1 MTNEIWRDV
10 VGYEGL
16 YQISSCGRLRSMQK
30 RGSNEEIICKP
41 FYQDGYARYTLRK
54 DGGKKHFLAHQLVAK
69 MFIPNPRGCKYVDH
83 IDTNKLNNCIDAIE
97 NGVSRVHILDGRI
110 AHCLLLEIFTHSG
123 IGTAIIEDE
132 GENNDK

>member
-30 RGSNEEIICKP
+30 RGSTEEMICKP

-54 DGGKKHFLAHQLVAK
+54 GGGKKHFLAHQLVAK

-83 IDTNKLNNCIDAIE
+83 IDTNKLNNCVDNLRWVTQKE
-97 NGVSRVHILDGRI
+97 NSNNILTLHHNSRSHEKKSLWKKDVVLHWKIR
-110 AHCLLLEIFTHSG
+110 
-123 IGTAIIEDE
+123 
-132 GENNDK
+132 KK